1 MKKTT
6 FLLNLETKKFQQEAK
21 RADDSLKGIGNT
33 ARVEGKHIDAFSNS
47 LKKGIAGALSVTAV
61 VAFTRE
67 LTNVRKEMAN
77 LEVAMETM
85 LGSKARADELLASV
99 QKFAVT
105 TPFSLTEVSQAT
117 QTLLTFGT
125 KAEDIEKTLEQLGNV
140 ASGVGKS
147 LLDVIEP
154 YGRIMITGK
163 VGALELRSIALRG
176 IPIYEELAK
185 NIGVTTEEINKMTSE
200 SLITKQHVVDAFES
214 MSSAGGKFA
223 GLMDK
228 QGKEIAGLQDQLS
241 GSIEELML
249 KYGKELEPAIKGV
262 YKAGISLVD
271 NFEDI
276 AKVIVELIAV
286 YGVYKA
292 TLVTIT
298 ALQAGLGTTMFSFEL
313 ICTRVQKAIRALWA
327 SLSANPYALIAG
339 AIASATYALYKYI
352 TYQTEAEKV
361 ESRRANVMKDVAKET
376 FNVKK
381 ELDDYNKK
389 LIEAT
394 KGSKEYNDIKS
405 EIVSK
410 YGQYLP
416 NLDKEIDKVGNL
428 SGVYDKLA
436 NSIGKST
443 EKRLMA
449 NFIEKEQDRLIDSA
463 TSKLPKLYTK
473 VMEHYG
479 KEEGSKIYADIIKS
493 ISTGEGREELRKKLA
508 RDFIWDWGRNAG
520 EMFRGIYEE
529 MDSVTSVLDT
539 YKKEFD
545 IASNVSKEGVKEINN
560 ELIKNYEYWEKIK
573 TEAESALKSLGVDAQ
588 GSDDWN
594 ALNAK
599 IKEATEQ
606 MNKYSVEIKKVSSDS
621 EDSVSLLAEIEGQRL
636 NISRIGVED
645 RLKLLELEKQQE
657 LNRLKESLKD
667 KIYSEEE
674 YNKLVEV
681 INEKYSKAS
690 ANVIEKENKEEEE
703 KWADLLEKFK
713 TKELKAT
720 EIKERYAKLRTLAE
734 KNSSYDIVEINKAE
748 KEELENLTEEVQEA
762 MLDLSRASVNELL
775 NELPK
780 VRESLKNATDPKIV
794 NALQDRIDDIYNRL
808 NELSPFI
815 AFRTRVRDATKDGI
829 LNFELLGT
837 AINDLAPTI
846 KQLGSDLSNIFGN
859 DDISNTI
866 NNSVDAL
873 VSAGGAVASFS
884 SGQILEGISSS
895 ISAISSITNLF
906 KGKSK
911 EQRDTERLQ
920 DVTSKINST
929 NEITNKLIEKRIKLI
944 KEATNAEIGYNKTI
958 GKAAIDVQEDYLES
972 QFQDL
977 LGWVQMG
984 KWIFPLDAVDFLG
997 KKGKNNNLTLP
1008 DLGIWS
1014 LEDFVEFWQSEEH
1027 LDLLKQGY
1035 DQRDEAM
1042 YQQIVDSWNALQDA
1056 KLEIEKVAKEKL
1068 TGITLDD
1075 ARNSLDDFIKDAE
1088 KGFDDVAKSFEET
1101 MSDAM
1106 LNMIKGD
1113 FLNKALEGWY
1123 DDFANVAEGGF
1134 NKNEVDSL
1142 KNDLLSIYEEG
1153 SNQFKELS
1161 DILGFTSDKI
1171 KSKEIGSYQS
1181 LSEDTGGL
1189 IAGRANAILTNT
1201 TLIQGDINNI
1211 KSGVITL
1218 ASNTLISAEKLTE
1231 MRDLALTSV
1240 GVLER
1245 IARGTDNLEP
1255 IREDIRDMKNTL
1267 RDKL

>member
-99 QKFAVT
+99 QKLAVT
-105 TPFSLTEVSQAT
+105 TPFSLTEASQAT

-147 LLDVIEP
+147 LLDVVEP
-154 YGRIMITGK
+154 YGRIMITGQ
-163 VGALELRSIALRG
+163 VGALELRTIALRG

-228 QGKEIAGLQDQLS
+228 QSKEIAGLQDQLS

-298 ALQAGLGTTMFSFEL
+298 ALQAGLGTTLFSFGL

-394 KGSKEYNDIKS
+394 KGSKEYNYIKS

-703 KWADLLEKFK
+703 KWADLLERFK

-829 LNFELLGT
+829 LNFELLGR
-837 AINDLAPTI
+837 AINDLAPSL

-866 NNSVDAL
+866 NNSIDAL
-873 VSAGGAVASFS
+873 VSGGMAVASFS

-944 KEATNAEIGYNKTI
+944 KEATNAEIGYNEAI
-958 GKAAIDVQEDYLES
+958 GKAAIDTQKGFIED
-972 QFQDL
+972 QFKR
-977 LGWVQMG
+977 LGGNDFFG
-984 KWIFPLDAVDFLG
+984 KSG
-997 KKGKNNNLTLP
+997 RNNNLKLI
-1008 DLGIWS
+1008 DLGIKNMEQ
-1014 LEDFVEFWQSEEH
+1014 LVKFWDSKERLAYLQA
-1027 LDLLKQGY
+1027 GY
-1035 DQRDEAM
+1035 DQRDAQEWQNMVDIYNSLIESEKEIIKARKEA
-1042 YQQIVDSWNALQDA
+1042 
-1056 KLEIEKVAKEKL
+1056 L
-1068 TGITLDD
+1068 TGITLDST
-1075 ARNSLDDFIKDAE
+1075 RGSLDEFIKDAE

-1106 LNMIKGD
+1106 LNMIKRD